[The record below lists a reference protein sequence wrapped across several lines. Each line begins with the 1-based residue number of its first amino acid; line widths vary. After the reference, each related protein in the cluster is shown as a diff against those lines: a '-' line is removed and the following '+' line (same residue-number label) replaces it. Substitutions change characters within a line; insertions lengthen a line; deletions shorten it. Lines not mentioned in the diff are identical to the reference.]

1 MKTLKKSGN
10 FSGNSDSDNDEEEQA
25 MPSINIPD
33 EQEQA
38 TPNLNIPN
46 EQEQAKP
53 PEATRHHNSTKLL
66 ILLPLRANS
75 KSTFQYE
82 TPCT

>member
-10 FSGNSDSDNDEEEQA
+10 FSGNSNSDSDEEEQA

-38 TPNLNIPN
+38 TPNINITN
-46 EQEQAKP
+46 EQEH
-53 PEATRHHNSTKLL
+53 ATPSSTHLMSRSRPRPMVFL
-66 ILLPLRANS
+66 
-75 KSTFQYE
+75 FQSIH
-82 TPCT
+82 TLHC

>member
-38 TPNLNIPN
+38 TPSINIPN
-46 EQEQAKP
+46 EQEQA
-53 PEATRHHNSTKLL
+53 THSSTHLM
-66 ILLPLRANS
+66 S
-75 KSTFQYE
+75 KSRPNLLKPLGTIIQQNY
-82 TPCT
+82 